1 MWITKKREK
10 MERKV
15 TTKEE
20 KREAIARLEADPD
33 HDFLAFFVCRNPVA
47 QMLSVFGHHKSKH
60 EVHNKEAPFLSWEE
74 VVRVMA
80 LSDDKLVTQLE
91 KDLKRVGWV
100 NITEDMTQSSIANCA
115 DVHSC
120 LPQM

>member
-1 MWITKKREK
+1 M
-10 MERKV
+10 

-20 KREAIARLEADPD
+20 KREAIARLETDPD

-100 NITEDMTQSSIANCA
+100 NITEDMTQSSIANCT